1 MLIDSH
7 AHILYDFIDTNK
19 VVSSM
24 ESDGLDKIVTIGVD
38 VESSVKAV
46 EFARKHKN
54 IYCAVGI
61 HPDEVENVSEK
72 DLEIIDKLANDE
84 KVVAIGEIGLDY
96 HTRQDTK
103 EKQKE
108 LFVAQI
114 EIAKKHNL
122 PICVHSRDSA
132 TDTYQ
137 IVKEHEKDLVKPSM
151 MHCFCEN
158 GEFAKKYLDLGFYI
172 SFAGNVTF
180 KKYDRSFIKQ
190 IIPIDKICVET
201 DAPFLSPEPMRGSY
215 NEPARVKFTAQKLA
229 DEFEMSFE
237 DFAKH
242 TIENTY
248 RVYKKMKR
256 D

>member
-7 AHILYDFIDTNK
+7 AHILYDFIDTDK
-19 VVSSM
+19 VVSNM
-24 ESDGLDKIVTIGVD
+24 ENDGLEKIVTIGVD
-38 VESSVKAV
+38 VDSSVKAV
-46 EFARKHKN
+46 NFAKTHKN

-61 HPDEVENVSEK
+61 HPDEVENITER
-72 DLEIIDKLANDE
+72 DLKKIDELANDE

-108 LFVAQI
+108 IFIRQI

-122 PICVHSRDSA
+122 PICVHSRDA
-132 TDTYQ
+132 AFDTYQ
-137 IVKEHEKDLVKPSM
+137 ILKEHEKDLVKPSM

-158 GEFAKKYLDLGFYI
+158 GEYAQKYLALGFYI

-180 KKYDRSFIKQ
+180 KKYDRSFVKN
-190 IIPIDKICVET
+190 IPIDKICVET

-229 DEFEMSFE
+229 DEYEMSLE

-242 TIENTY
+242 TVENTY